1 MTEQSADKL
10 NQLYS
15 EMLVLLEKEKK
26 IFDETKRILAQAKAM
41 IDPRKEFNKWLQ
53 SSEGQVWKQKQFEYQ
68 DGKCAYC
75 GDPLRLPD
83 AVVHHV
89 QPLKEFGREANKPE
103 NFKLLH
109 PSCNL
114 QIGTKIV
121 DFDKKKD

>member
-10 NQLYS
+10 NRLYN
-15 EMLVLLEKEKK
+15 EMLALLEKEKK
-26 IFDETKRILAQAKAM
+26 IFRETEKVLAKAKAM

-53 SSEGQVWKQKQFEYQ
+53 SSEGQAWKQKQFEYQ

-75 GDPLRLPD
+75 SDPLRFAD

-89 QPLKEFGREANKPE
+89 RPLQQFGREANKPE

-121 DFDKKKD
+121 DFD